1 MQGLGVLFYKEF
13 SGYFRSP
20 MAYIFGVVFL
30 LVVNGLYMNTFFLAR
45 VCDMRAF
52 FEPFPVIL
60 LVFASALTMRLW
72 AEERKSGTLGLLLSF
87 PASPWALILGK
98 FLGTYLFALIVLS
111 GTLVI
116 PIMLAVL
123 GDPDEGALFSA
134 YLGAALMLAFY
145 LALGAFL
152 SALFEDQITAFIL
165 TLVTGLVSIL
175 LGTNLVSSSIEG
187 WLPGLGA
194 FLREALGLLPHF
206 NPFVKGV
213 VPLRDVVFFLI
224 YTGVFLTLNYFT
236 IFGFLRYF
244 RRRLFYPLTLVL
256 LGLALVSNA
265 LLGQIRLPRFD
276 FTEERLYTISPVS
289 KKVLA
294 RLKAPVQVTYYVSSP
309 QSLPPPMRNLA
320 LEVRALLE
328 EFAAFSPQFK
338 FAVVDP
344 TRNPELVSRL
354 RSRGIEPFAVQI
366 IERDKVSVRRVYS
379 ALALSYLDKPEEVI
393 PQVVPE
399 SLSTLE
405 YDLVSR
411 IYKLSLSEKPV
422 VALYTGRNFLAG
434 TYHSAEEILHS
445 LGFEVKNTPIDKN
458 QSIPEKA
465 RLLVLLAPGK
475 LNQRQLYEIGAFL
488 HRGGSVLLAHSA
500 AVYSY
505 NPGPEG
511 EILATPI
518 LQDLSVNKWLKAYGL
533 EIEKKTL
540 FDFQSVTMSL
550 SQEREMGIFKALVRI
565 PVNFPMQAQ
574 VLAPQMNQKLPIMHG
589 LSALLYLWGSP
600 LKLEEKVLE
609 SKGLKVRVLFTSTS
623 HAWAE
628 EVQLSSFS
636 EKDLRPP
643 EEVSRWPLAVLVEG
657 RFPLPFEGKVPP
669 WPGEEDSPEE
679 DSPQNKE
686 DKKRKASEER
696 KEKEKKEKT
705 QKEGAREGA
714 EPEEAKPGKLMVV
727 GSGAMFADGIIDIFD
742 NALFWANAVEAL
754 SLGGDLLS
762 LRAKLKPVR
771 YIGEVSPSAK
781 LLWKTAV
788 VFGPA
793 LLWVLLGVTVFIRRR
808 SRRRR
813 FEKGESL

>member
-1 MQGLGVLFYKEF
+1 MRCLGVLFYKEF
-13 SGYFRSP
+13 LGYFRSP

-134 YLGAALMLAFY
+134 YFGAALMLAFY

-206 NPFVKGV
+206 NSFVKGV
-213 VPLRDVVFFLI
+213 VPLRDVLFFLI

-289 KKVLA
+289 QKVLA

-320 LEVRALLE
+320 LEVRSLLE
-328 EFAAFSPQFK
+328 EFAAFSPKFK

-344 TRNPELVSRL
+344 TRNPELVSKL

-434 TYHSAEEILHS
+434 TYHTAEEILHS

-458 QSIPEKA
+458 QPIPEKA
-465 RLLVLLAPGK
+465 RLLVLLSPGK

-488 HRGGSVLLAHSA
+488 HGGGSVLLAHSA

-505 NPGPEG
+505 NSGPEG
-511 EILATPI
+511 EILASPI
-518 LQDLSVNKWLKAYGL
+518 LQDLSVNEWLKGYGL

-540 FDFQSVTMSL
+540 FDLQSVTMSL

-574 VLAPQMNQKLPIMHG
+574 ILASQMNQKLPIMHG

-609 SKGLKVRVLFTSTS
+609 NKGLKVQVLFTSTS

-628 EVQLSSFS
+628 EVRLSSFS
-636 EKDLRPP
+636 EKDVRPP
-643 EEVSRWPLAVLVEG
+643 KEVSSWPLAVLVEG
-657 RFPLPFEGKVPP
+657 RFPLPFEGQVPP
-669 WPGEEDSPEE
+669 WPGEEDSP
-679 DSPQNKE
+679 Q
-686 DKKRKASEER
+686 DKDRKAT
-696 KEKEKKEKT
+696 KEKT
-705 QKEGAREGA
+705 QKQDSQKSAK
-714 EPEEAKPGKLMVV
+714 PEEAKPGKLMVV
-727 GSGAMFADGIIDIFD
+727 GSGAMFADGIIEIFD